1 MTLSSVPLVSG
12 LEKFHCNVWC
22 VCVQSGAVVRPATVP
37 TVVPSKPVVVGG
49 AKCGAGPRGKPA
61 VGVAVGGTKGE
72 RKKQT
77 REIDVP
83 PPSSPPQKV

>member
-1 MTLSSVPLVSG
+1 M
-12 LEKFHCNVWC
+12 
-22 VCVQSGAVVRPATVP
+22 RPATVP

-61 VGVAVGGTKGE
+61 VGVAVGGAKGE

-77 REIDVP
+77 REIHLLLLLLRRSDLPLVLISYLSHG
-83 PPSSPPQKV
+83 PSLPDPA